1 MLDKN
6 IQNTLRE
13 IEVFVQREKIE
24 YATVEL
30 LLYFIIDNPD
40 ARSVLN
46 KVARNPIQLKNN
58 LENFINDPNKLPR
71 LQNIL
76 FFEPKETFT
85 PEFNSVFQHAV
96 QSVQASG
103 RGEVSGSQI
112 LISILDILGEDSDSF
127 AIYFLKEQG
136 VTSFDIKQL
145 LSHGEDEDYESAG
158 SSYEEGE
165 KEGSSPLQKYAINLN
180 IEAQEGKIDPIIGR
194 ESEIERAIQILKRRK
209 KNNPVFIGEA
219 GVGKTAIA
227 EGIAL
232 KIVNGEVPKSL
243 SEQEVY
249 SLDLGALVAGT
260 KYRGDFEKR
269 LKAVLK
275 EIENKGNI
283 ILFIDEI
290 HTIVGAGSTSGNT
303 MDASNLLKPLL
314 SSGKLKCMGATT
326 YQEYKEVFEKEKAFA
341 RRFQK
346 VEVVEPSVEDTIAI
360 LKGIKS
366 KYEEHHNVK
375 YTDKAIEEAVKLSD
389 RYINDRFLP
398 DKAIDILDEA
408 GSKQNINE
416 ENKEVVII
424 DEKEIEKVVAKIARI
439 PEKTVSSDELS
450 GLRNLDRDLKFAVYG
465 QDHAVDAVAETIRL
479 SRAGLSNENKPTG
492 SFLFAG
498 PTGVGKTEL
507 TRQLAKSLGLE
518 LIRFDMSEYME
529 KHSISKLV
537 GSPPGYV
544 GNEIGGLLT
553 EAVIKNPHCI
563 VLLDELEKAHSDI
576 YNILLQVMD
585 YGTLTDSNGRKADFR
600 NVTLIMTT
608 NAGVEAINR
617 KTMGF
622 KQQEIK
628 HKADES
634 IKGTFSPEFR
644 NRLDDIVWFNNLSKD
659 VIGSVVDKFIVELKV
674 KLEEKNVNLKL
685 TKEAKNWFAENGY
698 DEAMGARPMERL
710 IQNKLKKPLANEILF
725 GELTKGGDVKVKVR
739 AGELLIEYSS
749 AEEIELV

>member
-103 RGEVSGSQI
+103 RVEVSGSQI